1 MEIITIPISEIH
13 AAAYNPRKDLQPE
26 DATYQA
32 LQNSME
38 KFGYAEPVIWNRR
51 TKNLVGGH
59 QRFKILKAQG
69 LQEIQVSVVDLSLD
83 EEKAFNIALNK
94 IDGQWDDDKL
104 RDLLKEIDNTDV
116 DVLLTGFEV
125 EELEGLL
132 AEINDDTFD
141 DFFVDPVEENAP
153 EGEHKESSDADEPA
167 ASRSKEQARQMTVC
181 PFCGREHEV

>member
-13 AAAYNPRKDLQPE
+13 AAAYNPRKDLQPD

-38 KFGYAEPVIWNRR
+38 TFGYAEPVIWNRR

-83 EEKAFNIALNK
+83 QEKAFNVALNK

-116 DVLLTGFEV
+116 DVLLTGFAA

-132 AEINDDTFD
+132 AEIDDTTFD
-141 DFFVDPVEENAP
+141 DFFVDSVEETTH
-153 EGEHKESSDADEPA
+153 ESEDKESSTTSEPA
-167 ASRSKEQARQMTVC
+167 VFCYAKQPKQMTVC
-181 PFCGREHEV
+181 PFCGKEHEV